1 MQRKVGNSRALHLKS
16 VSCPR
21 RPLNRNLR
29 GDNYAS
35 RIINYVKG
43 RARVCAYAIQER
55 KPEPSRRSLAIGLG
69 GWLGSEMVYVKG
81 TAVEAVE
88 KLAKK
93 VEESSCRRVS

>member
-1 MQRKVGNSRALHLKS
+1 MPYKNGNQSPVVG
-16 VSCPR
+16 V
-21 RPLNRNLR
+21 
-29 GDNYAS
+29 
-35 RIINYVKG
+35 
-43 RARVCAYAIQER
+43 
-55 KPEPSRRSLAIGLG
+55 LAIGLG

>member
-43 RARVCAYAIQER
+43 
-55 KPEPSRRSLAIGLG
+55 EPAFAHMTYKNVNQSPVVGVLAIGLG

>member
-1 MQRKVGNSRALHLKS
+1 MPYKNVNQSPVVG
-16 VSCPR
+16 V
-21 RPLNRNLR
+21 
-29 GDNYAS
+29 
-35 RIINYVKG
+35 
-43 RARVCAYAIQER
+43 
-55 KPEPSRRSLAIGLG
+55 LAIGLG